1 MIHSFVRPREAQWT
15 VLAGLLLALIC
26 IPAVA
31 AEPLQYN
38 RDIRPIL
45 AEHCFACHGPDSAA
59 RKAELR
65 LDNRELAI
73 MSGAISAGKPKL
85 SEMVTRIFSG
95 DADQLMPP
103 PEPKKQLS
111 SAQNNC

>member
-1 MIHSFVRPREAQWT
+1 MIHSVVRPREVPWSL
-15 VLAGLLLALIC
+15 LAGLLLAVLC
-26 IPAVA
+26 IPAVG
-31 AEPLQYN
+31 AEPLLYN

-73 MSGAISAGKPKL
+73 TSGAISAGKPKQ

-95 DADQLMPP
+95 DADQVMPRRR
-103 PEPKKQLS
+103 QRS
-111 SAQNNC
+111 N